1 MYIRK
6 KKILAGGGRDGP
18 KRILSLLGIVLVLSG
33 TMVTSIFPA
42 VSVSAAENTEVSADA
57 VHEHE
62 VHYHSDDGT
71 AVYYDD
77 ADDDV
82 SVAAADAIT
91 VIDVTGLATGE
102 ETSHDCQKYLTTK
115 YDDNNHWQECT
126 VCGNK
131 FDVEKHELTRKWAFG
146 YESCESANHYNDICD
161 CGYISPDGMI
171 PCKWDGVSYVAIGA
185 SLYHYRK
192 CSVHEG
198 YICDKD
204 YIYNGKS
211 YRASLWND
219 ESDYQGCVK
228 ADGSRITCNN
238 PGTCIYCGYTCGGGD
253 HRIGCSTDENGEQTL
268 RCNFC
273 GEVFGT
279 AKMTTSCYQYSD
291 SEVMN
296 IANVQMHLKDG
307 VSFLGGVTYWA
318 DYQTGIWDRTAT
330 GWGTQDITYI
340 VSQKTS
346 GNFKANYGSW
356 SDFHLEING
365 VDCLGSI
372 ATVPSCYLIAD
383 CTAPVI
389 TDISVKDISSIQ
401 GWSTG
406 KQITVSGTDNY
417 ADAIKVNL
425 LDNENNVIYSGQALT
440 ADKHFSLSFIPD
452 IEADVNGKEY
462 KIMIEDQCWNTAEK
476 SFMVYKTDKKIPTVS
491 SSDATSTD
499 WAKSKD
505 VTFTATDEGSG
516 NVQIAF
522 NKADEYA
529 AAIKN
534 SNTYSRRYRLVG
546 DVYGSTQAAIYY
558 KDLVGNE
565 TTGFVTISNIDNT
578 APTITKADLL
588 FGDTVT
594 LTVNANDNKDFGGPV
609 GVKSGSGVVS
619 YAISTDKNNPGVF
632 QNNSIFT
639 IPATGDYYVFARDAV
654 GNIGM
659 YHYGIITMSYDVTYN
674 ANGGTGIMN
683 KGTAVYGR
691 KFTIV
696 DSDLTK
702 TGYSFSGWNTRADG
716 SGTDYDAGDVINPYK
731 NRTGMT
737 LYAQWKSNK
746 YTITFNL
753 NKPARASSIPVL
765 NARATMEVEYDTI
778 ITGLPDKTVTLLTGW
793 TFAGWYTRAEGGTE
807 VKSGDV
813 YNWPDNITLYAHW
826 IENTYVVHYNSDGGT
841 ASQNIN
847 VKYEEPVTLLSA
859 PFRPG
864 YSFLSWNTRQ
874 DGLGTSYS
882 ASQSVTHLTT
892 GGTVNLYG
900 MWDRKSL
907 MKIGAAVNT
916 TVNNGYVFGRLSDES
931 SVPVRTYI
939 IDENG
944 TIQK

>member
-33 TMVTSIFPA
+33 TMVTSIFPT
-42 VSVSAAENTEVSADA
+42 VSVSAAENTEISADA

-62 VHYHSDDGT
+62 DHYHSDDGT
-71 AVYYDD
+71 VVYYDD
-77 ADDDV
+77 AEYDV
-82 SVAAADAIT
+82 SVAAADAVT
-91 VIDVTGLATGE
+91 VIDVTGLAAGE

-131 FDVEKHELTRKWAFG
+131 YDVEKHVLNESGNFSCHWSSQGITA
-146 YESCESANHYNDICD
+146 SCECGYSKHYKKKHNPDTSHYYTREDAKLHYYLCKD
-161 CGYISPDGMI
+161 CGSF
-171 PCKWDGVSYVAIGA
+171 S
-185 SLYHYRK
+185 
-192 CSVHEG
+192 
-198 YICDKD
+198 CDD
-204 YIYNGKS
+204 
-211 YRASLWND
+211 
-219 ESDYQGCVK
+219 
-228 ADGSRITCNN
+228 
-238 PGTCIYCGYTCGGGD
+238 GD
-253 HRIGCSTDENGEQTL
+253 HPEWYEFCIDENGDTIK
-268 RCNFC
+268 CNGGTCVICGATYLPSHTWYASNYDESGNVVCENC
-273 GEVFGT
+273 GEILLSYKKNKFKWTETTSTESYFECSVIITSWNTEIFGT
-279 AKMTTSCYQYSD
+279 AQDVAQRLKISSVGYVFPADWTSVHTEITSDNQIYAYAQGKFEFKDRRDITPDVVWQTYSELYCPRIGIPLNKMEPIPPQIESIIVRY
-291 SEVMN
+291 N
-296 IANVQMHLKDG
+296 
-307 VSFLGGVTYWA
+307 SFK
-318 DYQTGIWDRTAT
+318 T
-330 GWGTQDITYI
+330 GWACNADVDLIITDNNNYTPFMTYAKLYDENKTAITDWYTCSKNSAGQYNVSIPI
-340 VSQKTS
+340 V
-346 GNFKANYGSW
+346 G
-356 SDFHLEING
+356 EING
-365 VDCLGSI
+365 EKTYYVQGKDSSENL
-372 ATVPSCYLIAD
+372 TELVPF
-383 CTAPVI
+383 T
-389 TDISVKDISSIQ
+389 IS
-401 GWSTG
+401 
-406 KQITVSGTDNY
+406 
-417 ADAIKVNL
+417 NL
-425 LDNENNVIYSGQALT
+425 DS
-440 ADKHFSLSFIPD
+440 
-452 IEADVNGKEY
+452 
-462 KIMIEDQCWNTAEK
+462 
-476 SFMVYKTDKKIPTVS
+476 KIPSIT
-491 SSDATSTD
+491 SSDATATD
-499 WAKSKD
+499 WSKSKD
-505 VTFTATDEGSG
+505 ITFTATDEGSG

-578 APTITKADLL
+578 APTITKADLS

-632 QNNSIFT
+632 QKNSIFT

-691 KFTIV
+691 SFTIV
-696 DSDLTK
+696 DSDFTK

-716 SGTDYDAGDVINPYK
+716 SGTGYDAGDVINPYK

-753 NKPARASSIPVL
+753 NKPVRASSIPVL
-765 NARATMEVEYDTI
+765 NARATMEVEYDAI

-793 TFAGWYTRAEGGTE
+793 TFAGWYTRADGGTE

-841 ASQNIN
+841 ASQDIN

-916 TVNNGYVFGRLSDES
+916 TVNNGYVFGQLSDES